1 MTRVKAAPDAMV
13 HDMRALVASTD
24 GSVPVLRVIPMAEI
38 VSGTMAEPG
47 LYATLLGIFAGV
59 ALALAAVGLYGLLTY
74 TVSQRAHE
82 MGIRL
87 ALGAAPGQ
95 ILQLVL
101 REGLALAGAGAVIGL
116 LLAYIATRSL
126 QGLVQGLEP
135 GSPAAVRARDGAAD
149 AGGRR
154 RERAARPPRR
164 PRRSAHVS
172 ARGVA
177 DRAKA
182 RSYEEERLR
191 RT

>member
-1 MTRVKAAPDAMV
+1 
-13 HDMRALVASTD
+13 
-24 GSVPVLRVIPMAEI
+24 VLRVTPMAEI

-59 ALALAAVGLYGLLTY
+59 ALALAAVGLYGLLSY

-116 LLAYIATRSL
+116 LLAYVAIRSL

-135 GSPAAVRARDGAAD
+135 GSTVPFVLVTALLMLVALVASVLPAR
-149 AGGRR
+149 
-154 RERAARPPRR
+154 RAAR
-164 PRRSAHVS
+164 
-172 ARGVA
+172 A
-177 DRAKA
+177 DPLTSLRA
-182 RSYEEERLR
+182 E
-191 RT
+191 